1 MAIMS
6 QMSASELNID
16 ELIAEFLADE
26 VRSSLELPHM
36 TTGQRKQTKKVL
48 DQHPEITCESYG
60 FGPERQLHLFKN
72 GRGAD
77 TEKHMGNNSVEHVL
91 ASSSPGTPSKSK
103 LQCIMEGPVC
113 KLDMTGVEGCSTA
126 PPSSCPSDGSPA
138 STFREMLPPWFGPPP
153 GLEIE
158 VRNTFVHFDSP
169 SHDPR
174 GIQSMPHNMF
184 RRCLLA
190 ESSHSPSGQP
200 AVAMQ
205 EAPRNASPLTHKVE
219 EDMLLAGTQV
229 TIHGLG
235 KCPAF
240 NGLKATVQSFDV
252 ETARYNIFLSAPAGG
267 RTMAKVKRENLL
279 LTSACEFLELLPKPP
294 APQLQST
301 AQCARKRSRQ
311 ASKQAQALKQ
321 TTDVPRKST
330 TAPST
335 LQLTALV

>member
-1 MAIMS
+1 MTIMS

-48 DQHPEITCESYG
+48 DRHPEITCESYG

-72 GRGAD
+72 GCGAP
-77 TEKHMGNNSVEHVL
+77 
-91 ASSSPGTPSKSK
+91 ACK

-158 VRNTFVHFDSP
+158 VRNTFVHFDSQ

-190 ESSHSPSGQP
+190 EASHSPSGQP
-200 AVAMQ
+200 AVAMY

-229 TIHGLG
+229 TIHGLE

-240 NGLKATVQSFDV
+240 NGLKATVQSLDV
-252 ETARYNIFLSAPAGG
+252 ESARYNIFLSAPAGG

-294 APQLQST
+294 APQSPST
-301 AQCARKRSRQ
+301 AQRARKQSRR

-321 TTDVPRKST
+321 TTDVRRKST